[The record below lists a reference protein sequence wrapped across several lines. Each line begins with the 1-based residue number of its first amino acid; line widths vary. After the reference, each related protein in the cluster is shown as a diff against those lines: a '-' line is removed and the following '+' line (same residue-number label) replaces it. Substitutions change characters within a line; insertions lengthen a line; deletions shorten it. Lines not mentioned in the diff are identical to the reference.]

1 MRSWTVV
8 GKYPVYD
15 DEGKITHTE
24 IGIASTT
31 SGYATYTEKVAGDHR
46 TKSEQ
51 ELVELAREAH
61 FKSEYA
67 ERAMAESVVKIDEME
82 LAIKEGQKLRKEMQ
96 EQLEFA
102 GAKMAQVDDALERL
116 EEQSQKIETLI
127 KTTTGTVNELIAG
140 MMGDVED
147 AETME

>member
-1 MRSWTVV
+1 MRAWNIV

-15 DEGKITHTE
+15 DEGKVSHTDIT
-24 IGIASTT
+24 IASTT
-31 SGYATYTEKVAGDHR
+31 GSYATYTERTIGDQR
-46 TKSEQ
+46 DKSEQ

-82 LAIKEGQKLRKEMQ
+82 VNIKEGQKLRQEMQ
-96 EQLEFA
+96 EQLEFTA
-102 GAKMAQVDDALERL
+102 GKLAQVDDALERSETQFTKV
-116 EEQSQKIETLI
+116 EELI
-127 KTTTGTVNELIAG
+127 KVATATVNELIAG

-147 AETME
+147 EETIE